1 MWMAF
6 VESNSSGTGRLFVAV
21 AARMGLRPIVLAA
34 NPLRYDYVA
43 AGEAEHRAVDTSSVD
58 QVRACLRELQAGE
71 GLAGVWSSSE
81 YFVQDAADLA
91 ARLGLPG
98 ADAAAIGEC
107 RNKARQ
113 RAILAKAGLPVPAVR
128 HVVSVEEAREAA
140 RALPL
145 PLVVKPVF
153 GSGSVGV
160 SLCDTPAQ
168 VAARAG
174 DLLRVRTNER
184 GLPRAAE
191 ALIEQFVDGP
201 EYSVELFGRE
211 VVGITRK
218 HVSPKPYFVETG
230 HDFPAR
236 LPLAAERAIGDV
248 AREAV
253 EALGVAWGPTHV
265 ELRMSAHGPVFMEV
279 NPRLAGGYIPE
290 LVRLSTGVD
299 LIAQTLA
306 LVTRRPVDLR
316 RTQRRAASIRFVC
329 AGGPGLIAA
338 IDGVE
343 AAAAMPGVVS
353 ARVQAAVGQMC
364 RLHHD
369 FRDRIGQVIAT
380 GAGADDAAGAAS
392 RAMEQIRVTVRRVRG
407 QAAQAGSQ
415 RADGSRLDSSR
426 TDNPRTD
433 NPRTGSPLT
442 DGPLTGSPLTGG
454 ARTGSPLTG
463 SPRTGSPRT
472 DGSRPNGPRTDHSRL
487 DIPREEAPRADIPR
501 EEGSR
506 AEAAPAE
513 GLRGASTGRVRAP
526 LTPAARAIVFRQLPA
541 DAVRQLEVM
550 TEIDLAHVLMLA
562 ERQLLARDTAARLV
576 RAILALRAEAFA
588 PVLAQTGLRGL
599 YLQYEHCLIE
609 REGEA
614 VGGALQTARSRN
626 DLQATMAKMLLRR
639 PVGDVSRALLGLQA
653 ALLRAARLHAHCVMP
668 AYTHGQPAVP
678 ITFGHYL
685 AGVATAVDRGI
696 EQFAAAAARLES
708 CPLGAGAGGGG
719 AFPIDTAMTAAWL
732 GFARPVTN
740 SVDAVASRDHVL
752 RLAAAAAELA
762 VTASRVAGDLL
773 HWGSAE
779 FHLLSWP
786 DDLVGSSSAM
796 PQKRNPFLLEHV
808 QGRAGLVIGAFGSA
822 AAAMHN
828 APFSNAIAVSG
839 EANRV
844 AAGMLRDA
852 SETFVL
858 LRLMIAGARPNE
870 PAMLARAVEGAT
882 WATELANRLVRSG
895 AQPFRAAHRLVGEA
909 LTEAEHEAAAIDAA
923 AIARA
928 VGVSGEAMD
937 PAAIV
942 RASAFGGGPAPE
954 PLHADIARLESCWE
968 AHAAAHRARGAQWR
982 RAHDTLARAAAGA
995 AAVAAPALPA
1005 AVSDLVIDEDAGTGI
1020 ARDDAGDTTRG
1031 AAAGVAAGIR
1041 TDAPVVGA

>member
-6 VESNSSGTGRLFVAV
+6 VESNSSGTGRLFVA
-21 AARMGLRPIVLAA
+21 AAVRMGLRPIVLAA

-43 AGEAEHRAVDTSSVD
+43 AGEAEPRVVDTSSVD
-58 QVRACLRELQAGE
+58 QVSACLRELQAGE

-91 ARLGLPG
+91 ARLGLAG

-128 HVVSVEEAREAA
+128 HVVSVDEARAAA

-168 VAARAG
+168 VAARVG

-184 GLPRAAE
+184 GLPRASE

-218 HVSPKPYFVETG
+218 HVSPTPYFVETG

-236 LPLAAERAIGDV
+236 LPPAAERAIGDV

-290 LVRLSTGVD
+290 LVRLATGVD

-306 LVTRRPVDLR
+306 LVTGRPVDLR
-316 RTQRRAASIRFVC
+316 PPQRRAASIRFVC
-329 AGGPGLIAA
+329 AAGPGLIAA

-353 ARVQAAVGQMC
+353 ARVQAAVGQVC

-392 RAMEQIRVTVRRVRG
+392 RALEQIRVTVRRVPG
-407 QAAQAGSQ
+407 PAAHAPQISPEAGTRIDRS
-415 RADGSRLDSSR
+415 RADNSRPDNPGSDSPGPDNPG
-426 TDNPRTD
+426 TGNPRTD
-433 NPRTGSPLT
+433 GRAT
-442 DGPLTGSPLTGG
+442 DGRATDRRATDNR
-454 ARTGSPLTG
+454 ATE
-463 SPRTGSPRT
+463 SPRT
-472 DGSRPNGPRTDHSRL
+472 DRSRMDHPGVDS
-487 DIPREEAPRADIPR
+487 PRAD
-501 EEGSR
+501 
-506 AEAAPAE
+506 AP
-513 GLRGASTGRVRAP
+513 RGASTGRVRAP
-526 LTPAARAIVFRQLPA
+526 LTPAARAIVFRQVPA

-562 ERQLLARDTAARLV
+562 DRQLLARDTAARLV
-576 RAILALRAEAFA
+576 RAILALRAEEFA
-588 PVLAQTGLRGL
+588 PVLAQPGLRGL
-599 YLQYEHCLIE
+599 YLQYELCLIE
-609 REGEA
+609 REGEV

-696 EQFAAAAARLES
+696 EQFAAAAALLES

-719 AFPIDTAMTAAWL
+719 TFPIDAAMTAAWL

-740 SVDAVASRDHVL
+740 SIDAVASRDHVL
-752 RLAAAAAELA
+752 RLAAAASELA

-779 FHLLSWP
+779 FHLLAWP
-786 DDLVGSSSAM
+786 DELVGSSSAM

-808 QGRAGLVIGAFGSA
+808 QGRAGLVIGAFVSA
-822 AAAMHN
+822 ATAMHN
-828 APFSNAIAVSG
+828 APFSNAIAVGG

-909 LTEAEHEAAAIDAA
+909 LTEAEQEGAAMNAA

-928 VGVSGEAMD
+928 VGVSDEAAD

-942 RASAFGGGPAPE
+942 RASAFGGGPAPG

-982 RAHDTLARAAAGA
+982 RAHHTLAKAAADAAAAPAVPAAAG
-995 AAVAAPALPA
+995 
-1005 AVSDLVIDEDAGTGI
+1005 DLVMDEEAGTGV
-1020 ARDDAGDTTRG
+1020 ARGDAGDTRRG
-1031 AAAGVAAGIR
+1031 AAAGVDAGIR